1 MLMMESNTLKM
12 RDSTLR
18 FYRVQ
23 DAFGCFSNFSPHPIT
38 LDGKEWPTTEHY
50 FQAMKFA
57 GTPHEEEI
65 RLAKSPSEAAKMG
78 RDRSRP
84 LRSDWEHVKDD
95 IMRKAVLAKF
105 TQHPGLAQVLKW
117 TKGLTLVEHA
127 VSDRY
132 WGDGGDGT
140 GANML
145 GIILME
151 TRADEWF
158 KRASSSDPKIA
169 EEAQRELAVALC
181 EPLRN
186 TPAETDPDGKP
197 LQ

>member
-1 MLMMESNTLKM
+1 MQDN
-12 RDSTLR
+12 TLR

-23 DAFGCFSNFSPHPIT
+23 DAFGCFSNFSHHPIRI
-38 LDGKEWPTTEHY
+38 DGKEWMTVEHY
-50 FQAMKFA
+50 FQAQKFV

-65 RLAKSPSEAAKMG
+65 RRAKSPGEAARMG

-84 LRSDWEHVKDD
+84 LRDDWEEVKDD

-105 TQHPGLAQVLKW
+105 TQHGGLGEVLRW
-117 TKGLTLVEHA
+117 TKGLTLVEHTIN
-127 VSDRY
+127 DRY

-140 GANML
+140 GRNML

-151 TRADEWF
+151 TRAEMWF
-158 KRASSSDPKIA
+158 KRAASNNACVA
-169 EEAQRELAVALC
+169 EEARQELAVALC

-186 TPAETDPDGKP
+186 TSETSGPDGES
-197 LQ
+197 L